1 MSLTFRPIIDGFEA
15 YDGDR
20 KVAVIRTRGH
30 DGMSYTSTIKKRH
43 FAEDE
48 LPQNKQLRGEKEEVH
63 LPKYTELSQDDW
75 EVRFVG
81 GQGSGK
87 QLQEI
92 MAHKP
97 NCEEAIED
105 RE

>member
-48 LPQNKQLRGEKEEVH
+48 LPQNKQL
-63 LPKYTELSQDDW
+63 
-75 EVRFVG
+75 
-81 GQGSGK
+81 
-87 QLQEI
+87 QEI

>member
-15 YDGDR
+15 YNGDH
-20 KVAVIRTRGH
+20 KIAVVRTRNH
-30 DGMSYTSTIKKRH
+30 DGKSFDTVIKKRH
-43 FAEDE
+43 FADDE
-48 LPQNKQLRGEKEEVH
+48 TKANIQLRGEKEECH
-63 LPKYTELSQDDW
+63 PTKYEDLPVDKW

-81 GQGSGK
+81 GQGSGA

-92 MAHKP
+92 LSHEP
-97 NCEEAIED
+97 NCDEAIED